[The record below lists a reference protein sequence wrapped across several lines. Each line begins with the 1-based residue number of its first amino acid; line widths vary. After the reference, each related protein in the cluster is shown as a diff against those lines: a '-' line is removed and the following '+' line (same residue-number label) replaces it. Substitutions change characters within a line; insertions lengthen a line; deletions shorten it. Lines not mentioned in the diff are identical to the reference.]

1 MPESP
6 TCPALF
12 ISAPASGQGK
22 TTITAAL
29 ARLHQRHGRKVRIF
43 KTGPDY
49 LDPLVLQHASGA
61 IAEPLDLWMTG
72 ETGCRE
78 ALALAAQQ
86 ADVILIEGAMG
97 LYDGT
102 PSSADLAIRFG
113 IDVVAVF
120 NARGMAQSIAALA
133 HGLASY
139 NPHLHLS
146 GIVANQI
153 GSARHHSL
161 IEAALPDHLPLLAS
175 IVRDPTKALPSRHLG
190 LIPPDQ
196 HHDLDIIIERVADE
210 LEETPLAQLPR
221 RVSFPIPESHTALPQ
236 HLAGVTL
243 GIARDEAFSFIYPAN
258 LRVLEGMGAQ
268 LRFFSPLHDEQLPS
282 VDALWLPGGYP
293 ELYAAKLARNAAML
307 AALNRFHQAGTPIL
321 AECGG
326 LLYVLEELTDIDGQC
341 HIMAGLMRGTA
352 AMRERSGCQ
361 GMQSAP
367 LPEGLLRGHAH
378 HRSIASN
385 TPEPITHGIRP
396 SHPAPGEAIF
406 RQGRLTASYIHLFFP
421 SNPEAT
427 AALFAPR
434 EVPAP

>member
-1 MPESP
+1 MASP
-6 TCPALF
+6 NCPALF

-22 TTITAAL
+22 TTVTAAL
-29 ARLHQRHGRKVRIF
+29 ARLHQRHGRTVRIF

-49 LDPLVLQHASGA
+49 LDPLVLQQASGA

-72 ETGCRE
+72 EAGCRE

-86 ADVILIEGAMG
+86 ADLILIEGAMG

-102 PSSADLAIRFG
+102 PSSADLAIAFG

-139 NPHLHLS
+139 HPRLTLT

-153 GSARHHSL
+153 GSARHHDL
-161 IEAALPDHLPLLAS
+161 IETALPAQLPLLAS
-175 IVRDPTKALPSRHLG
+175 IKRNPSNALPSRHLG

-196 HHDLDIIIERVADE
+196 HNDLEAIIERVADE
-210 LEETPLAQLPR
+210 LEGTALAQLPR
-221 RVSFPIPESHTALPQ
+221 SVSFPIPQQADVLPQ
-236 HLAGVTL
+236 QLAGVRI
-243 GIARDEAFSFIYPAN
+243 GIARDQAFSFIYPAN
-258 LRVLEGMGAQ
+258 LRLLEAMGAE
-268 LRFFSPLHDEQLPS
+268 LHFFSPLHDQQLPR

-293 ELYAAKLARNAAML
+293 ELYAGTLADNAPML
-307 AALNRFHQAGTPIL
+307 AALNDHYQSGRPIL

-326 LLYVLEELTDIDGQC
+326 LLYVLEELIDIEGQC
-341 HIMAGLMRGTA
+341 HPMAGLMSGSA

-367 LPEGLLRGHAH
+367 LPEGQLRGHAH
-378 HRSIASN
+378 HRSVASG
-385 TPEPITHGIRP
+385 TPEPIAYGIRP
-396 SHPAPGEAIF
+396 SHPAPGEAVF

-421 SNPEAT
+421 SNPTAT
-427 AALFAPR
+427 AALFTPDKVDAS
-434 EVPAP
+434 